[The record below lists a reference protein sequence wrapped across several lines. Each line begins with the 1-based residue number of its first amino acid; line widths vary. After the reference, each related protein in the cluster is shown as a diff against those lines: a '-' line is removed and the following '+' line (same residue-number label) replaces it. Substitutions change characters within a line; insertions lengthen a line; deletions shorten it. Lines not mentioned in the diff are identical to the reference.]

1 MSAPDQG
8 PRTAQDMPLPGGD
21 FRLFVQKLAYQALI
35 GLGVLDNPLTGQR
48 SQRSSEARSVI
59 DDLLMLRDKCR
70 GNLEEE
76 EDEHLNSILAKLEQH
91 YAELERGST

>member
-1 MSAPDQG
+1 MSTSDESQ
-8 PRTAQDMPLPGGD
+8 RTAQDVPLPGGD

-48 SQRSSEARSVI
+48 SQRAGEARSVI

-76 EDEHLNSILAKLEQH
+76 EDEHLSKILAELGRH
-91 YAELERGST
+91 YAELERGSS